1 MQRTIVQAKTVGG
14 ARMSRAVRR
23 IAAAALLAFLGG
35 VRLAAQ
41 TRSIDPYSLPMVQA
55 ACGAEGGNPPLAMSG
70 GRIVASAMKPGM
82 ARVYVITET
91 RALFGSRGQTV
102 RLGMDGSWFGA
113 NRSYTYGYSFVDV
126 TPGVHHLCVSAK
138 VRGVLPH
145 TSTAVTLTRVDA
157 AAGQTYYFYNRC
169 TWLVG
174 PLTLQ
179 PMSAEDGAMY
189 LQALPSSNIP
199 KLWKTAAAQAACGA
213 DPNQMPSDPPPPPK
227 LPGPPAVGKALVY
240 FFSGVPQFGGHK
252 LSDLLFPGPQSGGFL
267 TPIHVGVDGNWV
279 GQTQMRSYLGVQMS
293 PGLHRLCTATK
304 LIPGMK
310 PTLHVGRLNVVAG
323 QTYFVDATML
333 QPVEH
338 GLAMVWLRRIAAMP
352 KSDEPDLKA
361 LRRWSRTNFPA
372 SSDEL
377 RACGIPSA
385 DSTAAA
391 PTMASSI
398 APLTG
403 GAPPASQ
410 VFFLLKSGI
419 KRLHR
424 LNAVNVGL
432 DGHWAASLRSTSWV
446 SLPAAAG
453 QHNVCVHIG
462 LGSRRRAQWFSP
474 DSTLFLDS
482 VDAKAGTSIYFES
495 QLAMDENVDFF
506 ATGRLDPDEGALLLA
521 YLPRAD
527 KLHP

>member
-1 MQRTIVQAKTVGG
+1 
-14 ARMSRAVRR
+14 MSRAVRQ
-23 IAAAALLAFLGG
+23 IAGAALLTLLGG
-35 VRLAAQ
+35 VHLAGQ
-41 TRSIDPYSLPMVQA
+41 TRSIDPYPLPMVQT
-55 ACGAEGGNPPLAMSG
+55 ACGAEGGSPPRTMSG
-70 GRIVASAMKPGM
+70 GHVTASALKPGM

-91 RALFGSRGQTV
+91 RALFGSRGQAV
-102 RLGMDGSWFGA
+102 RLGIDGSWFGA

-126 TPGVHHLCVSAK
+126 TPGVHHLCVAAK

-145 TSTAVTLTRVDA
+145 TSNAVTLERVDA

-169 TWLVG
+169 TWLAG
-174 PLTLQ
+174 LLTLQ

-213 DPNQMPSDPPPPPK
+213 DPNQMPSDPPPPPN

-252 LSDLLFPGPQSGGFL
+252 LSALLFPGPQPGGFL

-279 GQTQMRSYLGVQMS
+279 GQTQMRSYLGVQMA
-293 PGLHRLCTATK
+293 PGWHRLCTATK

-310 PTLHVGRLNVVAG
+310 PTLHLGHLNVVAG
-323 QTYFVDATML
+323 KTYFVDTNAL
-333 QPVEH
+333 QPMEH
-338 GLAMVWLRRIAAMP
+338 GLATVWLRRIAAMP
-352 KSDEPDLKA
+352 KSDKPDLKA

-372 SSDEL
+372 SPDEL

-398 APLTG
+398 APSTG

-432 DGHWAASLRSTSWV
+432 DGQWAASLRSTSWV
-446 SLPAAAG
+446 SLPVAAG

-462 LGSRRRAQWFSP
+462 LGSRRRDQWFSA

-482 VDAKAGTSIYFES
+482 LDAKAETSIYFES
-495 QLAMDENVDFF
+495 QLVMDENFDFF
-506 ATGRLDPDEGALLLA
+506 GSGRLDPDEGALLLA
-521 YLPRAD
+521 YYPRAD

>member
-1 MQRTIVQAKTVGG
+1 
-14 ARMSRAVRR
+14 MSRAMWPIVG
-23 IAAAALLAFLGG
+23 ATLLTLLGG

-41 TRSIDPYSLPMVQA
+41 TRSINPFTLTMVQA
-55 ACGAEGGNPPLAMSG
+55 ACGAEGGIPSRTMSG
-70 GRIVASAMKPGM
+70 GHVVASALKPGM

-126 TPGVHHLCVSAK
+126 TPGVHHLCVAAK

-145 TSTAVTLTRVDA
+145 TSTAVTLARVDA

-174 PLTLQ
+174 FLTLQ
-179 PMSAEDGAMY
+179 PMSVEDGAMF

-199 KLWKTAAAQAACGA
+199 KLWKTATAQAACGA
-213 DPNQMPSDPPPPPK
+213 DPNQMPSDLPPPPT
-227 LPGPPAVGKALVY
+227 LPGPPDTGKALVY

-279 GQTQMRSYLGVQMS
+279 GQTQMRSYLGVQMA
-293 PGLHRLCTATK
+293 PGLHRLCSATK

-310 PTLHVGRLNVVAG
+310 PTLHLGHLNVVAG
-323 QTYFVDATML
+323 QTYFVDTNTL

-338 GLAMVWLRRIAAMP
+338 GLATVWLRRIAAMP
-352 KSDEPDLKA
+352 KSDKPDLKA
-361 LRRWSRTNFPA
+361 LKRWSRTNFPA
-372 SSDEL
+372 SPNEL

-391 PTMASSI
+391 PSI
-398 APLTG
+398 ALSRG
-403 GAPPASQ
+403 GAPPSSQ

-424 LNAVNVGL
+424 LNAVNVGI
-432 DGHWAASLRSTSWV
+432 DGHWAASLRTTSWV
-446 SLPAAAG
+446 SLPVTAG
-453 QHNVCVHIG
+453 QHTVCVHIG
-462 LGSRRRAQWFSP
+462 LGPRRRDQWFSA

-495 QLAMDENVDFF
+495 QLVIDDNFDGFG
-506 ATGRLDPDEGALLLA
+506 TGRLNPDEGALLLA
-521 YLPRAD
+521 YYPRAD